1 MRIFNK
7 EKHRHA
13 ICLKLGDIFFTSIT
27 MLQLEAKASTCP
39 EIKKK
44 KSNFIFQQFFSICRR
59 CHKLTYFDNKVCL
72 TKKRRL

>member
-1 MRIFNK
+1 MIIFNK

-27 MLQLEAKASTCP
+27 MLELEAKASTCP

-44 KSNFIFQQFFSICRR
+44 NLILYCNSFSASVVVAI
-59 CHKLTYFDNKVCL
+59 N
-72 TKKRRL
+72 

>member
-13 ICLKLGDIFFTSIT
+13 IFLKLGDIFFTSIT
-27 MLQLEAKASTCP
+27 MLELEAKASTCP

-44 KSNFIFQQFFSICRR
+44 KNLILYCNSFSASVVVAI
-59 CHKLTYFDNKVCL
+59 N
-72 TKKRRL
+72 

>member
-27 MLQLEAKASTCP
+27 MLELEAKASTCP

-44 KSNFIFQQFFSICRR
+44 NLILYSNSFSASVVVAI
-59 CHKLTYFDNKVCL
+59 N
-72 TKKRRL
+72 